1 MLKEKFERVFQ
12 KINNETSQHWRLD
25 DDKHNLCFI
34 TFIKGQKIRI
44 RLINVNENKINAL
57 LFIGDY
63 RTDGNKYVS
72 KKISFNQK
80 KSEDTIKNDIL
91 KRLDMQSIGEKVEE
105 IIDYRNKVYE
115 SKVKIENA
123 IYLLQKLLPGL
134 TRYKDRRT
142 LSLYTNHTKVEI
154 DLDEKCSR
162 LEIVNYEGNLEAI
175 MSAISQIG
183 QYINK

>member
-12 KINNETSQHWRLD
+12 KISNETSQHWRLD
-25 DDKHNLCFI
+25 DDNHNLCFI
-34 TFIKGQKIRI
+34 TFIKGQKIKI
-44 RLINVNENKINAL
+44 RLINAL

-63 RTDGNKYVS
+63 RTDGNKYIS
-72 KKISFNQK
+72 KKISFNPK
-80 KSEDTIKNDIL
+80 KSEDTIKNDML
-91 KRLDMQSIGEKVEE
+91 KRLDMQSIGEKVAE
-105 IIDYRNKVYE
+105 IIDYGNKVYE

-142 LSLYTNHTKVEI
+142 LSIYTNHTKVEI